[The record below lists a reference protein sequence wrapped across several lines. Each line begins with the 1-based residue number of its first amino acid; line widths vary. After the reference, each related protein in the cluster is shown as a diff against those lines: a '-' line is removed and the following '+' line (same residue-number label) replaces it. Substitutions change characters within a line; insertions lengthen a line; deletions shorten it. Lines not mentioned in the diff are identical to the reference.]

1 MGIAPKFGLVAVLL
15 LLNISL
21 LDAKRRRWKRQALP
35 STHVQVHSLNSNV
48 SVADEVHVVSAESR
62 IDLKE
67 SFLNASIWSSN
78 SELLF
83 NNFDTYVNYTAFDV
97 EDIFNI
103 HGATISKEADKTEFS
118 MVTNRSID
126 GNSRFN
132 ERLEGSISLRVND
145 SNMGVQA
152 LNGTWAII
160 NGETLEQMLQKK
172 ISVYSDFDPK
182 DNTRKLL
189 IKAVSNSYDVKV
201 ILSEA
206 EVQIEYGPSV
216 LQIDKSYR
224 HMKIFTEKRNI
235 TLDTITSPFEVA
247 MTEDALLVTCK
258 DERTTAQLSPNN
270 TDVEISVGQYSILEV
285 DRGDGVMSLGDS
297 AGGIT
302 ERVNIT
308 SMQMRLDLEDGLVT
322 ANSNRSHIDMMG
334 NLTKVSL
341 TAAIHNL
348 TVSGGVPR
356 MKLDTGNITVQIL
369 AVEERA
375 VLPSIVPPFEP
386 KHDNYDSLGPVAGE
400 ESPSA
405 VTSGPEPPEDAT
417 TEKSEPAAAPE
428 TTAPP
433 KEEVTTIAEEVP
445 TPPEFSNGLGQDP
458 FGVIV
463 PATTTVTVK
472 EPSSEEPD
480 WTDVP
485 QPPELVTEGDGR
497 TGPEDIAMPT
507 LAGLPEDG
515 GIETSYPRPDLFT
528 TGNPGLSLF
537 ATISSVDF
545 NETPAKI
552 PVAPGSLPFP
562 TPQALHG
569 SKKRSP
575 GPVNDA
581 LVMRLYVP
589 DSVNISDPLFMSDI
603 EASLVGAVR
612 ESVQGI
618 ERFKR
623 NTGGVDPIDVDLKG
637 FGRDGDAVSL
647 QFVVFSYDADASS
660 NHSAIAEA
668 MNSLGRARLSQD
680 MHYPVVEVVHVN
692 LNSTLMWFLLTTALF
707 VLTLFCILC
716 LGWKFGIHNKLKKR
730 LTRVTIAENRDCQK
744 QTL

>member
-224 HMKIFTEKRNI
+224 HMKIFTDKRNI

-258 DERTTAQLSPNN
+258 DEHTTAQLSPNN

-417 TEKSEPAAAPE
+417 TEKPEPAATPE

-507 LAGLPEDG
+507 PAGLPEDG
-515 GIETSYPRPDLFT
+515 
-528 TGNPGLSLF
+528 GNPGLSLF

-623 NTGGVDPIDVDLKG
+623 NTGGEDPIDVDLKS